1 MTHSILH
8 SARKRRVLP
17 PSRGM
22 SYPSNEYRAIFQS
35 VLVGSFT
42 LIAII
47 TTLLFISYFAL
58 GNTYVAPRI
67 ILCALGLLY
76 LAATYAVW
84 QHRRPRVA
92 SHMLIGFYL
101 FIATIVQLAGG
112 VTLSFGLL
120 VFAICIVLAGILLGG
135 VAPLFTAGLSSIIIL
150 LIQTVTGLFNIRIF
164 DTQQL
169 PSGFGDVIAYSTL
182 FAILGLISW
191 LFGRRNEN
199 LFMKQKMAEEA
210 LVEEKKLLETR
221 VKERTAQLRK
231 AQLDEIEQLYQFAE
245 IGQLSTALLHDLA
258 NHLSVLNFDL
268 ADLKKTQQSDTVV
281 RAEESITHLEQAVN
295 QVRRQLKGKDAASL
309 FDVEEHI
316 TSSTQLIMP
325 KAAAVNVTLGI
336 EAPDMPV
343 MLHGDPLR
351 LSHIVSILVQNAIDA
366 YVDQLPEKDERVVLV
381 IIEQTKTN
389 VTIRVRDHGAG
400 IPKEYRKQLF
410 APLRSTKKE
419 GLGIGLFIAKKITET
434 HFKGKLVLAD
444 TKKYTEFVVTLPK
457 VPR

>member
-8 SARKRRVLP
+8 SARNRRALL
-17 PSRGM
+17 SSHGM

-35 VLVGSFT
+35 VLIGSFT

-58 GNTYVAPRI
+58 GNTYVAPRVI
-67 ILCALGLLY
+67 PCVLGLIY

-101 FIATIVQLAGG
+101 FIATMVQFAGG
-112 VTLSFGLL
+112 ISLPFGLL
-120 VFAICIVLAGILLGG
+120 VFAICIVLSGILLGG
-135 VAPLFTAGLSSIIIL
+135 TAPLFTATLSSIIIF
-150 LIQTVTGLFNIRIF
+150 LIQTMTGLFSIHIF
-164 DTQQL
+164 DTQQV
-169 PSGFGDVIAYSTL
+169 SSSFGDAIAYSTL

-191 LFGRRNEN
+191 LFGRRTRS
-199 LFMKQKMAEEA
+199 LFLKQKIAEDA

-221 VKERTAQLRK
+221 VKERTEQLRK

-268 ADLKKTQQSDTVV
+268 ADLKKTQHSDTVV
-281 RAEESITHLEQAVN
+281 RAEDSITHLEQAVN
-295 QVRRQLKGKDAASL
+295 QVRRQLKGKNVASL
-309 FDVEEHI
+309 FDVVEYI
-316 TSSTQLIMP
+316 TSSTQLITP
-325 KAAAVNVTLGI
+325 KAAAANVTLRI
-336 EAPDMPV
+336 ETPSVPV

-351 LSHIVSILVQNAIDA
+351 LSHIVSILVQNAIDS
-366 YVDQLPEKDERVVLV
+366 YDQSPTKDERVVLV
-381 IIEQTKTN
+381 LIEQTMAN
-389 VTIRVRDHGAG
+389 VTIRVRDHGSG
-400 IPKEYRKQLF
+400 IPKGYRKQLF

-434 HFKGKLVLAD
+434 HFKGKLALAD

-457 VPR
+457 VSR

>member
-1 MTHSILH
+1 
-8 SARKRRVLP
+8 
-17 PSRGM
+17 M

-35 VLVGSFT
+35 VLIGSFT

-58 GNTYVAPRI
+58 GNTYVAPRVI
-67 ILCALGLLY
+67 PCVLGLIY

-101 FIATIVQLAGG
+101 FIATMVQFAGG
-112 VTLSFGLL
+112 ISLPFGLL
-120 VFAICIVLAGILLGG
+120 VFAICIVLSGILLGG
-135 VAPLFTAGLSSIIIL
+135 TAPLFTATLSSIIIF
-150 LIQTVTGLFNIRIF
+150 LIQTMTGLFSIHIF
-164 DTQQL
+164 DTQQV
-169 PSGFGDVIAYSTL
+169 SSSFGDAIAYSTL

-191 LFGRRNEN
+191 LFGRRTRS
-199 LFMKQKMAEEA
+199 LFLKQKIAEDA

-221 VKERTAQLRK
+221 VKERTEQLRK

-268 ADLKKTQQSDTVV
+268 ADLKKTQHSDTVV

-295 QVRRQLKGKDAASL
+295 QVRRQLKGKNVASL
-309 FDVEEHI
+309 FDVVEYI
-316 TSSTQLIMP
+316 TSSTQLITP
-325 KAAAVNVTLGI
+325 KAAAANVTLRI
-336 EAPDMPV
+336 ETPSVPV

-351 LSHIVSILVQNAIDA
+351 LSHIVSILVQNAIDS
-366 YVDQLPEKDERVVLV
+366 YDQSPTKDERVVLV
-381 IIEQTKTN
+381 LIEQTMAN
-389 VTIRVRDHGAG
+389 VTIRVRDHGSG
-400 IPKEYRKQLF
+400 IPKGYRKQLF

-434 HFKGKLVLAD
+434 HFKGKLALAD

-457 VPR
+457 VSR